1 MEKITTLLLSLFL
14 TLSLTS
20 QSKNET
26 YFGEPILTET
36 SDIIIIPM
44 YYNYPQS
51 SAPGKFLM
59 QVSYL
64 ANVLFY
70 DIKDSSEF
78 YLFENNSFI
87 APFTNSESYDK
98 QKELGNQK
106 RFTLSIY
113 SDKILWLVKDYDFD
127 GNNKIDRYD
136 PHILYVTDQR
146 GRNLKQLTSEKEN
159 AVSFHVVE
167 NKGYILVRMQR
178 DTTGDNRISNY
189 DKDFYYLLFDFKT
202 LKLLKEIEIQ

>member
-1 MEKITTLLLSLFL
+1 MKNIL
-14 TLSLTS
+14 TIVIAIIIVFNSYA
-20 QSKNET
+20 QDKNET
-26 YFGEPILTET
+26 FFGEPILTEN

-51 SAPGKFLM
+51 SVPAKFMM

-87 APFTNSESYDK
+87 SPFTNSESFDK

-106 RFTLSIY
+106 RFTLSMY
-113 SDKILWLVKDYDFD
+113 SDKIFWLAKDFDHD

-136 PHILYVTDQR
+136 PHILYVTDHR
-146 GRNLKQLTSEKEN
+146 GRNLKQLTNEKEN
-159 AVSFHVVE
+159 AVSFNVVE
-167 NKGYILVRMQR
+167 NKNYVLVRMQR
-178 DTTGDNRISNY
+178 DTNGDNRITSY
-189 DKDFYYLLFDFKT
+189 DKDFYYLIFDFKT
-202 LKLLKEIEIQ
+202 LKLLKVIDF